1 MARSN
6 STPRIYPPDPATKTR
21 RINYDP
27 VLKLYY
33 YKVTESQIRDHK
45 QIFAGIYG
53 GTGVLTPNS
62 DKSFVTPVWNF
73 SVVSS
78 NTSFLKPLTRAI
90 RTEGLSLYTL
100 LKLLGTKLLQLL
112 LGEIVTWYMCFVFV
126 FVFLMKLIWVM
137 RCLS

>member
-1 MARSN
+1 MVAGN
-6 STPRIYPPDPATKTR
+6 PTPRIYPRDLVVKTR

-27 VLKLYY
+27 VIELYY

-78 NTSFLKPLTRAI
+78 NTSFLKPLTRALS
-90 RTEGLSLYTL
+90 TEGMSLYTL
-100 LKLLGTKLLQLL
+100 LKLLGTN
-112 LGEIVTWYMCFVFV
+112 YCNC
-126 FVFLMKLIWVM
+126 
-137 RCLS
+137 CLVRL